1 MAYKGF
7 RVCNSGKWAK
17 RPFCRASNSVRDQK
31 TDPTERRQNG
41 AEMMTKNTQ
50 KTDPVEE
57 ALRQG
62 KPWADLDQDAQGAIW
77 HLRVRHACRTAMQSV
92 VLTDQGRTL
101 KAVLKYTG
109 TEFDDFVSEVLNS
122 LGPDDPDSANGKH
135 DGNVLTSDP
144 ETHKN
149 AHSYIWGRIIIV
161 ARRLS
166 STENSGGSV
175 LADLGYA
182 LEQTLAQG
190 ETHKRLRAKDRR
202 QGVGTSFDSHLLTN
216 KAQEDARRARKGTG
230 SHRYSVDGLE
240 YWDDETGDF
249 VRSSPTQAAMRWAVY
264 NYSAVTFQDDFAIS
278 LHVATLTE
286 IEDRAAEVRRIS
298 ERERPYRD
306 EVAAM
311 EKVLGDPPEHPDWW
325 PEFEVKDSD
334 LIQSTLVRK
343 RLVCFRAKGTD
354 AGSRRHWDAMRFAHE
369 HQLKSPQEAWRLWG
383 HCPECLDHKMPIK
396 ECVICGDDFRASR
409 TNQSKCGKTKCRNSR
424 VSL

>member
-1 MAYKGF
+1 
-7 RVCNSGKWAK
+7 
-17 RPFCRASNSVRDQK
+17 
-31 TDPTERRQNG
+31 
-41 AEMMTKNTQ
+41 MTKNTQ
-50 KTDPVEE
+50 KTDPDEK

-62 KPWADLDQDAQGAIW
+62 KPWADLDEKTQGAIW
-77 HLRVRHACRTAMQSV
+77 HLRVQHACRTAMQSV

-101 KAVLKYTG
+101 EDVLKYTG
-109 TEFDDFVSEVLNS
+109 TGFDDFISEVFIS
-122 LGPDDPDSANGKH
+122 LGPDDPDKANGK
-135 DGNVLTSDP
+135 GTILITDP

-161 ARRLS
+161 ARRMA
-166 STENSGGSV
+166 STERSDGSV
-175 LADLGYA
+175 INDLGRA
-182 LEQTLAQG
+182 LEYVLEVDPTYHNASLEVLVEKG
-190 ETHKRLRAKDRR
+190 EITEKEMQEHRQEDGNGDGPAVAVSDIAARQRAKDRR

-230 SHRYSVDGLE
+230 SHKYSVEGLE

-396 ECVICGDDFRASR
+396 ACVICGDDFRASR
-409 TNQSKCGKTKCRNSR
+409 TNQIKCGKTKCRNSR